1 MRDESENNIL
11 LVEDNEGDV
20 LLAKEALKFIG
31 SGSNI
36 IPVNNGESLFEYFN
50 VRKNDTPDVIILDL
64 NLPGMN
70 GTEILK
76 ILKTDP
82 ETENIPVIV
91 FSTSNNQNDID
102 RCYELKADEYITKP
116 IDLNE
121 FFEVFRHIDKLIKH
135 KVSDKVR
142 RDNGKR

>member
-1 MRDESENNIL
+1 RDESENNIL

-142 RDNGKR
+142 IDNGKR

>member
-142 RDNGKR
+142 IDNGKR

>member
-50 VRKNDTPDVIILDL
+50 ARKNDIPDVIILDL

-102 RCYELKADEYITKP
+102 RCYELRADEYITKP

-142 RDNGKR
+142 IDNGKR

>member
-50 VRKNDTPDVIILDL
+50 ARKNDTPDVIILDL

-142 RDNGKR
+142 IDNGKR

>member
-1 MRDESENNIL
+1 MKGLSSNNIL
-11 LVEDNEGDV
+11 LVEDNEGDI

-31 SGSNI
+31 SNSNI
-36 IPVNNGESLFEYFN
+36 IPINDGESLFEYFN
-50 VRKNDTPDVIILDL
+50 GCKNDAPDVIILDL

-82 ETENIPVIV
+82 VTENIPVIV

-102 RCYELKADEYITKP
+102 KCYELKADKYITKP

-121 FFEVFRHIDKLIKH
+121 FFETFRYIDSSIKH
-135 KVSDKVR
+135 KVTDK
-142 RDNGKR
+142 